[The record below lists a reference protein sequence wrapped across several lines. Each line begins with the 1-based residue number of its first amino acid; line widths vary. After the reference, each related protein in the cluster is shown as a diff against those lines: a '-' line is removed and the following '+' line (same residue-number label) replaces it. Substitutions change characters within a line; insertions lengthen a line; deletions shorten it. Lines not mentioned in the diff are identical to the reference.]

1 MRETVLING
10 MPRQISD
17 TNKPYTPTRIN
28 VDKTPLEVTEFKR
41 ELEDKMYTILCQER
55 MQASKNLE
63 VFQQK
68 IERLETIVNRLENEM
83 ITVNSQLSDIQG
95 TVQRGRIVL

>member
-10 MPRQISD
+10 VERPISSSND
-17 TNKPYTPTRIN
+17 TYIPANII
-28 VDKTPLEVTEFKR
+28 VDETPLEVTEFKK
-41 ELEDKMYTILCQER
+41 ELEDKMHTILCQER

-68 IERLETIVNRLENEM
+68 IERLETIVSRLENEM